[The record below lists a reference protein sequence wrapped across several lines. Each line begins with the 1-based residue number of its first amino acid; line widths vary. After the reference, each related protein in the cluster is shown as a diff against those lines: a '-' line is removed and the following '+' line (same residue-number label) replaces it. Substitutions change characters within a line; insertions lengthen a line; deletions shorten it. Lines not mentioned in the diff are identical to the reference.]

1 MNLISHRYLICV
13 LFSVSTDRGRLFAR
27 LLSLLLLRVIIVVC
41 WFCWCRRLLKVLLI
55 PKDLGTTGDTF
66 CVAWHVPGA
75 IYRFAASLAPPLHR
89 SLLHQPFH
97 PSTFYFLPSPWLL
110 LALSPAPCLLF
121 VLVMVAGA
129 ASLLLLLLQLK
140 YLRRTLDYSTIC
152 NTLRWGPRHTH
163 KCYPEI
169 AGERGIFALIS
180 SRTSGRSAF
189 GPHSINWMM

>member
-75 IYRFAASLAPPLHR
+75 IYRFAASLAP
-89 SLLHQPFH
+89 S
-97 PSTFYFLPSPWLL
+97 LPSPSSVPPIYFL
-110 LALSPAPCLLF
+110 LSPFSLAPSRLVACSLFAICARYGCWSCLAVVAAVAVEIFTTYVGLF
-121 VLVMVAGA
+121 HYLQHSEMGPATHAQMLPGNRRGAGHIRFDI
-129 ASLLLLLLQLK
+129 QP
-140 YLRRTLDYSTIC
+140 D
-152 NTLRWGPRHTH
+152 
-163 KCYPEI
+163 
-169 AGERGIFALIS
+169 
-180 SRTSGRSAF
+180 F
-189 GPHSINWMM
+189 G